1 MDSQSQ
7 PVTQADMKAAL
18 DALEQRF
25 DGRLDATEQRLRDHT
40 TEMVRESETRLLQ
53 AFYSFTE
60 SNDRR
65 HVQGEAATAVAV
77 MRLSTL
83 ESRVLALEKRLNLP
97 PAS

>member
-1 MDSQSQ
+1 MDSDNQ
-7 PVTQADMKAAL
+7 PVTQGVMKAAL
-18 DALEQRF
+18 DALEQRI
-25 DGRLDATEQRLRDHT
+25 DGRMDTLEQRLRDHT
-40 TEMVRESETRLLQ
+40 AETVRESETRLLQ
-53 AFYSFTE
+53 AFYSFAE
-60 SNDRR
+60 ANDRR